1 MAMVWFLSW
10 HVKMKTSYMKKILL
24 FLAAMLIL
32 PSVSFAQQ
40 SMTDEQIISFIT
52 TENEKGTSR
61 EQIVTKLIQRGVDV
75 YDVRRAVNKY
85 ERQQK
90 DGTLGATDDGNQGNN
105 RLRKQRG
112 SKTST
117 QRNGARVGA
126 DTRSD
131 DQAASRS
138 NYRLK
143 SNETRR
149 GTAVEFDDE
158 YLEMDAALGDFLPID
173 SIAWL
178 EQLLEEKEMNKKRV
192 FGRDIFNNKELTFEP
207 AMNIA
212 TPQNYVLGPGDEVN
226 IDIYGASQKSVQATV
241 TPDGDIII
249 DGFGPIA
256 VSGLTVEQANNRLRS
271 RIGGR
276 YSSSSIKLTLGQS
289 RTITV
294 NVMGEVKTPGTFTLS
309 AFASVFHALYN
320 AGGTNDLGTL
330 RNIQVFRGGKLV
342 SKVDI
347 YDYILNGRQSG
358 NVRLSDGDVIVVGP
372 YDCIVNIGGR
382 VKRPMYYEMRT
393 DESLATLLKYS
404 GGFTGDAY
412 TKAMRV
418 IRKTGRE
425 RSVFNVGEFDWNTFR
440 VVDGDSVLI
449 DSILPRY
456 ENMVELKGA
465 VFRPGMYQVGG
476 AINSVRSLLESA
488 DGVTEDAITAHAV
501 MHRMKPDRTLE
512 VISVDVDG
520 IMNGTVADIPM
531 KPNDVLFIPTRTDIM
546 EERTITIHGEVQ
558 YPGVYKYADNET
570 LEDFVLQA
578 GGLKET
584 ASTVKVDVA
593 RRLTNPKAMSSDSLR
608 AQTFTFALKDGFVID
623 GEQGFILQ
631 PFDEVYVRKSP
642 GSNELQNVAIEGEV
656 MFGGNYTLSNRQPRL
671 SDLVRAAGG
680 VSDLAYVPG
689 ARLMRKTNATER
701 ERMEAILK
709 KERIDQDANLRE
721 ALMRAGNA
729 SAVAQ
734 VAGGKTIST
743 SQTQVFEIPAFYP
756 VGIELDKALAN
767 PGGPEDIVIR
777 EGDRLVVPQYNGTVK
792 INGEVMYPN
801 TVPYVKGKPASYYI
815 NQAGGYSARAKKRN
829 AYIIH
834 QNGFVEKVNHWSKP
848 MPGSEIVVPAKAVS
862 TTTLSER
869 LSIATSVGSFAAI
882 IATIANILK
891 K

>member
-1 MAMVWFLSW
+1 MNAN
-10 HVKMKTSYMKKILL
+10 YMKKILL
-24 FLAAMLIL
+24 FFAAMLIY
-32 PSVSFAQQ
+32 PSVSFAQH
-40 SMTDEQIISFIT
+40 SMTDEQIVSFIT

-75 YDVRRAVNKY
+75 YDVRRAVTKY

-90 DGTLGATDDGNQGNN
+90 DGTLGKTDDANQGSS
-105 RLRKQRG
+105 RLRSSNGGKNA
-112 SKTST
+112 T

-126 DTRSD
+126 NTSSD
-131 DQAASRS
+131 DKAASRS
-138 NYRLK
+138 NYRLQ
-143 SNETRR
+143 SNEPRT
-149 GTAVEFDDE
+149 GAVTPFDDDF
-158 YLEMDAALGDFLPID
+158 LAMDEALGDFLPID

-178 EQLLEEKEMNKKRV
+178 EQLLEEREMNKKKV

-212 TPQNYVLGPGDEVN
+212 TPQNYILGPGDEVN
-226 IDIYGASQKSVQATV
+226 IDIYGASQKSMQATV

-249 DGFGPIA
+249 DGFGPVA
-256 VSGLTVEQANNRLRS
+256 VSGLTVEQANS
-271 RIGGR
+271 RIRSKVGSR

-309 AFASVFHALYN
+309 AFASVFHALYM

-330 RNIQVFRGGKLV
+330 RNIKVYRGGRLV
-342 SKVDI
+342 STVDI
-347 YDYILNGRQSG
+347 YDYILNGKQSG
-358 NVRLSDGDVIVVGP
+358 NVRLSDGDMIIVGT

-418 IRKTGRE
+418 IRKTGKE
-425 RSVFNVGEFDWNTFR
+425 HSVFNVGEFDWNTFR

-488 DGVTEDAITAHAV
+488 DGVTEDAFTVHAV

-512 VISVDVDG
+512 VISVDIDG

-531 KPNDVLFIPTRTDIM
+531 KPNDVLFVPTRSDVM

-578 GGLKET
+578 GGLKDN

-593 RRLTNPKAMSSDSLR
+593 RRIRDPKAMTSDSLR
-608 AQTFTFALKDGFVID
+608 AHTFSFALKDGFVID

-642 GSNELQNVAIEGEV
+642 GSTELQNVTIEGEV
-656 MFGGNYTLSNRQPRL
+656 MFAGNYTLSNRQPRL
-671 SDLVRAAGG
+671 SDLVKAAGG

-709 KERIDQDANLRE
+709 KERIDQDANMRE
-721 ALMRAGNA
+721 ALMKAGSANA
-729 SAVAQ
+729 IAQAV
-734 VAGGKTIST
+734 GNKST
-743 SQTQVFEIPAFYP
+743 TTQQMQVFEIPAFYP
-756 VGIELDKALAN
+756 VGIELEKALEN

-777 EGDRLVVPQYNGTVK
+777 EGDRVVVPQYNGTVK

-801 TVPYVKGKPASYYI
+801 TVPYVKGKSASYYI
-815 NQAGGYSARAKKRN
+815 NQAGGFSSRAKKRN
-829 AYIIH
+829 AYIIY

-862 TTTLSER
+862 TTTISER

-882 IATIANILK
+882 IATLANILK
-891 K
+891 